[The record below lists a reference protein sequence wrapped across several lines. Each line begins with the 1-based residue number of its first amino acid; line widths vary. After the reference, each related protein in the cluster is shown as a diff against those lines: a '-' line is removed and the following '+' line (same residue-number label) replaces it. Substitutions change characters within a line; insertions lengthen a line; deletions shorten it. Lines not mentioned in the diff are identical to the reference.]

1 MADDRQADD
10 GGNTVSIT
18 LYPDD
23 SSEKA
28 IRQLGYG
35 ITPFVLIEPEY
46 VEETDTSNWTIVGS
60 WVEDMSELV
69 DFMEAALDVVK
80 AAIEQNAE
88 RPYPPVSHGNAAD
101 DE

>member
-1 MADDRQADD
+1 MADPTTDN

-23 SSEKA
+23 APEKA
-28 IRQLGYG
+28 LRQLGYG

-46 VEETDTSNWTIVGS
+46 VEETDTSNWTIIGS
-60 WVEDMSELV
+60 WVEDMAELV

-80 AAIEQNAE
+80 VAIEQNAGP
-88 RPYPPVSHGNAAD
+88 RNPPG
-101 DE
+101 